1 MNTYIKVGPYH
12 KILEIVRSTSSS
24 YGGEGF
30 FPVSDIPEGSTHYYE
45 GMFLTA
51 PPAPSEF
58 HVWKEET
65 FTWEVSQASIDEAKQ
80 VARDHINK
88 ARDAA
93 RNSGFEAFGKTFD
106 SDEASRTN
114 IIFAS
119 QAANIL
125 PEDFTINWT
134 CADNSQITLSKAQ
147 LLQLPVFLVSAGNV
161 IHQRA
166 LELKAQIDAANTL
179 EEINAVTW

>member
-1 MNTYIKVGPYH
+1 MNKYIKCDGYG
-12 KILEIVRSTSSS
+12 KILERVMSNRDEYTQ
-24 YGGEGF
+24 YGYTLVNDL
-30 FPVSDIPEGSTHYYE
+30 P
-45 GMFLTA
+45 
-51 PPAPSEF
+51 
-58 HVWKEET
+58 
-65 FTWEVSQASIDEAKQ
+65 EVSSHYIDGVFYSMPPSPSPFHIWNEVQAMWELPVEQLDLAKRR
-80 VARDHINK
+80 ARDKLNA
-88 ARDAA
+88 ARDTA

-119 QAANIL
+119 QAANML
-125 PEDFTINWT
+125 PEDFTVNWT

-179 EEINAVTW
+179 EEINVVTW

>member
-1 MNTYIKVGPYH
+1 
-12 KILEIVRSTSSS
+12 
-24 YGGEGF
+24 
-30 FPVSDIPEGSTHYYE
+30 
-45 GMFLTA
+45 
-51 PPAPSEF
+51 
-58 HVWKEET
+58 
-65 FTWEVSQASIDEAKQ
+65 VSQASIDAAKQ
-80 VARDHINK
+80 VARDRINK

-119 QAANIL
+119 QAAMML
-125 PEDFTINWT
+125 PDDFTINWT

-147 LLQLPVFLVSAGNV
+147 LLQLPVLLVSAGNA

>member
-1 MNTYIKVGPYH
+1 MNSYIKTDAFN
-12 KILEIVRSTSSS
+12 KIVDRVVSTSPD
-24 YGGEGF
+24 YAQFGYI
-30 FPVSDIPEGSTHYYE
+30 PVTEIPQGATHYYE

-58 HVWKEET
+58 HIWKGET
-65 FTWEVSQASIDEAKQ
+65 FTWEVSQASIDAAKQ
-80 VARDHINK
+80 VARDRINK

-119 QAANIL
+119 QAAMML
-125 PEDFTINWT
+125 PDDFTINWT

-147 LLQLPVFLVSAGNV
+147 LLQLPVLLVSAGNA